1 MGVSRVKMAT
11 SVAAGILKNGPGL
24 ATRFLG
30 SPVLG
35 AASLHTGA
43 VSGGKHHWYPDKEFM
58 RLYEGKALM
67 YRSPAPRKN
76 INIPETILP
85 AHDNSPMPKEA
96 LEHDFYIPKEKYDPQ
111 LLPHTQRIP
120 TLRSLSA
127 TCSSTSAPSTLL
139 PTECSDSSSSW
150 TER

>member
-85 AHDNSPMPKEA
+85 AHDDSPMPRES
-96 LEHDFYIPKEKYDPQ
+96 
-111 LLPHTQRIP
+111 P

-139 PTECSDSSSSW
+139 PTECSD
-150 TER
+150 

>member
-1 MGVSRVKMAT
+1 MGTVKMAT
-11 SVAAGILKNGPGL
+11 SVAAGILKNSPGL

-35 AASLHTGA
+35 AASLHTGS

-85 AHDNSPMPKEA
+85 AHDDSPMPKEV
-96 LEHDFYIPKEKYDPQ
+96 LEHD
-111 LLPHTQRIP
+111 
-120 TLRSLSA
+120 
-127 TCSSTSAPSTLL
+127 STSRRRSTTPNSS
-139 PTECSDSSSSW
+139 PTPRESPNP
-150 TER
+150 EKFVRNMQLNFGPQHPAAHG